1 MIHNQILHDKL
12 FEANHSTTDSYPDVL
27 ILSSGERLHYRKVEL
42 VLRYHVPN
50 KFKDPEGY
58 AHHLLFLFYP
68 FRDECK
74 LKVGQPS
81 SYSSK
86 LREPGVIEVIN
97 KNKSLVEPYRDLVND
112 AFLNHRSGISHSWN
126 PFSQQENDDV
136 ENELCEIN
144 EQAELSSQDIKNRN
158 NQTYSE
164 VVSSQVQ
171 AAILSDS
178 EINSKIRSLKLKH
191 IFDFIFN
198 WAKLQVKI
206 NSGVISNHSKPFH
219 MFFSGNG
226 GCAESHLIKTI
237 YYEVDETFFFGS
249 GDPGKP
255 RILLLA
261 ATGVTATNINGNTI
275 QYPAEVSFSC

>member
-1 MIHNQILHDKL
+1 M
-12 FEANHSTTDSYPDVL
+12 
-27 ILSSGERLHYRKVEL
+27 
-42 VLRYHVPN
+42 
-50 KFKDPEGY
+50 
-58 AHHLLFLFYP
+58 FYP

-97 KNKSLVEPYRDLVND
+97 KNKSLVKPYRDLVND

-191 IFDFIFN
+191 IFDFISN

-206 NSGVISNHSKPFH
+206 KSGVISNHSKPFH

-226 GCAESHLIKTI
+226 GCAESDLIKTI
-237 YYEVDETFFFGS
+237 YYEVDETFLFGS